1 MNTTLKMNATINWN
15 TITKGTIVSGILD
28 ALAGIIVY
36 FLMFGYNPIQVL
48 QSITEGIQGPLAFS
62 GGLLAAFAGLLLHFF
77 IAFVC
82 TIVYYVAYI
91 RLSFL
96 HKHIFVNGLLF
107 GAAVWVVMNLLVIP
121 HSNIPVQPF
130 NPTLAFISIVW
141 HMFLVGLPI
150 ALIIQKKFNTP
161 QK

>member
-15 TITKGTIVSGILD
+15 TIAKGTIVSGILD

-48 QSITEGIQGPLAFS
+48 QSITEGIQGPSAFA

-121 HSNIPVQPF
+121 HSNIPAQPF
-130 NPTLAFISIVW
+130 NATLAFTGIVW

-150 ALIIQKKFNTP
+150 ALIIQKQFNTP
-161 QK
+161 EI